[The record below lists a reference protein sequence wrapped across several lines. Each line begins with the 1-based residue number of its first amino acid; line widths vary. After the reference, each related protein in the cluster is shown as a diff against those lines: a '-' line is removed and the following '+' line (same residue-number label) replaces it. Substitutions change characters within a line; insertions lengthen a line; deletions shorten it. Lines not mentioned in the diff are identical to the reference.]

1 MRASLRVVV
10 TLLVVAAAVLAG
22 IWLWRYYMLS
32 PWTRDARVRADV
44 VVVAPDVS
52 GWVTD
57 LEVKDNQVVKVGDVL
72 MRIDQER
79 YQANLEQ
86 ARAVAETRHQ
96 QYLLRQNEAARRS
109 RLGIGAISAEDK
121 ENAQINAAIARSEYQ
136 EALAQVKI
144 AELNLKRSELR
155 AARNGQVTNLR
166 LAQGNYATAGR
177 RRWSRR
183 SSATCASRACA
194 RRISTTKSSPPARP
208 EPERAKELPMND
220 RFRDKVALVSG
231 AAQGIGLG
239 VARRLLEEGARVVA
253 VDRSELVHELA
264 GDACLCLTADLERY
278 AECQRALERTL
289 ERFGRLDILVNNVGG
304 TLWAKPYQHY
314 AEDEIEAELRR
325 SLLPTLWCCRAALP
339 AMLGQ
344 GSGAIVNVSSV
355 ATRGVNRVP
364 YGAAKGGVNALT
376 ACLAFETA
384 DQGIRVN
391 AVAPGG
397 TDAPP
402 RRIPRNAA
410 AQSEEERRWY
420 RQIVEQT
427 LDSSLM
433 KRYGSIDEQVAAIL
447 FLASDE
453 ASYITG
459 VTLPVAGGDLG

>member
-1 MRASLRVVV
+1 
-10 TLLVVAAAVLAG
+10 
-22 IWLWRYYMLS
+22 
-32 PWTRDARVRADV
+32 
-44 VVVAPDVS
+44 
-52 GWVTD
+52 
-57 LEVKDNQVVKVGDVL
+57 
-72 MRIDQER
+72 
-79 YQANLEQ
+79 
-86 ARAVAETRHQ
+86 
-96 QYLLRQNEAARRS
+96 
-109 RLGIGAISAEDK
+109 
-121 ENAQINAAIARSEYQ
+121 
-136 EALAQVKI
+136 
-144 AELNLKRSELR
+144 
-155 AARNGQVTNLR
+155 
-166 LAQGNYATAGR
+166 
-177 RRWSRR
+177 
-183 SSATCASRACA
+183 
-194 RRISTTKSSPPARP
+194 
-208 EPERAKELPMND
+208 MND

-239 VARRLLEEGARVVA
+239 GPGACWRKARGWWRWTAP
-253 VDRSELVHELA
+253 SLVHELA

-314 AEDEIEAELRR
+314 AEDEIEAERGARCCPPCGVAARR
-325 SLLPTLWCCRAALP
+325 CRRCWGRVAGRSSTSRRLPPAGSTGCLWRR
-339 AMLGQ
+339 Q
-344 GSGAIVNVSSV
+344 G
-355 ATRGVNRVP
+355 R
-364 YGAAKGGVNALT
+364 VNALT